1 MENYN
6 KVGYIKGGDEES
18 LGKYW
23 LEPESSLKTVGPAA
37 PAAWT
42 QLGGWDSDPALT
54 CQAPHLSG
62 TFQNLCLL

>member
-54 CQAPHLSG
+54 
-62 TFQNLCLL
+62 